1 MNYSFKMLFSNLK
14 KSFYFISVLL
24 LFIEPALFAQY
35 NFTKVD
41 LALEQAQRTLGKNMV
56 VLVYKDGKIIYK
68 KESGKFT
75 EQTQEPIA
83 SCSKWLTAALVMTFI
98 DEGKLSLDD
107 KVSSYLP
114 SFKIAGK
121 NTITIKQC
129 LSQMTGIH
137 QEPIK
142 LMKLL
147 TQKKYKTL
155 EEEVNDFASK
165 RTNDFA
171 NGTAFFYGNVGLNI
185 AARVIEV
192 IGKKDFSQLMKE
204 RILQPLEM
212 NSTHFDKKNEA
223 PNPSGG
229 AVSSAKEYMNF
240 LVMLLNKGSFKGKQ
254 ILSEKAIATLKEPQT
269 SLDKIKY
276 APKVAEG
283 FTYALGCWI
292 EDTDT
297 KGNTT
302 VVSCPGLFGTWPLVD
317 YENGY
322 TCLFFVKSLLSEQ
335 KASTY
340 LAIKKSIDS
349 VLATKK

>member
-1 MNYSFKMLFSNLK
+1 MNYSFKMLFSNLM

-129 LSQMTGIH
+129 MSQMTGIH

-165 RTNDFA
+165 RTNDFK

-212 NSTHFDKKNEA
+212 NSTHFDKNNEA

-240 LVMLLNKGSFKGKQ
+240 LVMLVNNGQFKGKQ
-254 ILSEKAIATLKEPQT
+254 ILSEKAITTLKEPQT

-283 FTYALGCWI
+283 FNYALGCWI
-292 EDTDT
+292 EDTDSR
-297 KGNTT
+297 GNST
-302 VVSCPGLFGTWPLVD
+302 VLSCPGLFGTWPLVD
-317 YENGY
+317 YQNEY
-322 TCLFFVKSLLSEQ
+322 SCLFFVKSLLSEQ